1 MKPYFFL
8 LSAEL
13 AWPNDSFELPY
24 NFLERLDHIKKVKS
38 ILFWNFLKLFLFFWN
53 SGYYYSK
60 VLIIV
65 RVLMKEIR

>member
-38 ILFWNFLKLFLFFWN
+38 ILFWNFLKLFLFFFICLFWLKTQFKIKTKKN
-53 SGYYYSK
+53 LCK
-60 VLIIV
+60 N
-65 RVLMKEIR
+65 

>member
-38 ILFWNFLKLFLFFWN
+38 ILFWNFLKLFLFFFYLFILTEN
-53 SGYYYSK
+53 SVQNQNK
-60 VLIIV
+60 KKF
-65 RVLMKEIR
+65 M

>member
-38 ILFWNFLKLFLFFWN
+38 ILFWNFLKLFLFFFYLFILTEN
-53 SGYYYSK
+53 SVQNQNK
-60 VLIIV
+60 KNF
-65 RVLMKEIR
+65 M